1 MSEISTF
8 GTVLKKF
15 QSDAVENGTA
25 IFKLCLSELAKIR
38 HTANYERN
46 KRLIV
51 ADIGSILFEA
61 PTGTGKTLMAGHV
74 AENISQLHNTINAAK
89 VLWFWIAPFA
99 GLIDQAIKT
108 IRTEFVTL
116 RPKDLTSGRSLDDLK
131 SGDIFVTTWQS
142 VAVANE
148 SSRKARMNTE
158 TMPSIDGLVA
168 YARAEGFVIGV
179 IIDEAHHTFRGQ
191 NQAFAFYRDVLSPEL
206 TILATATPRDK
217 DIDVFTKAGGITNLR
232 RITVSRQDAID
243 QRLIKEGI
251 KAAIFKAPTDVESF
265 INFKMTALKQGVA
278 THNRLKQ
285 LLSEMGANV
294 TPLLLIQVD
303 SAEGSVEEATRWLK
317 ELGFR
322 TEGENKLIRSH
333 TADEPDPY
341 LSTIAA
347 DESVEVLIF
356 KLAVATGFDAPR
368 AFTLVSFRPSRDEDF
383 GVQIVGRIL
392 RVDRRLQI
400 VDNLPSVL
408 NHGYV
413 FLSDNTSQ
421 TGLTSAAQRIN
432 SVKTELASV
441 TSNIVVVSVGDSE
454 PSAQITLNGQTSFL
468 DTHGDIATPSQINDS
483 FVDSVNTEA
492 DDVRVQ
498 SPKLQDTLFESW
510 DLAPSPSS
518 REGVV
523 SQKRTKTDSDYIYN
537 LNTELG
543 APTSFR
549 KAILSLDGANIVA
562 DIVSRFRFDDDALLV
577 AQQGATKILMEG
589 QEIFGNRKD
598 RPEEIRA
605 DLAQNV
611 IDARAQLTLFNSD
624 ENDMVDFRAL
634 HEALSKQL
642 RKELEHK
649 GIEHLFDTPQKIRDG
664 LHKILA
670 LRPAQLKRAISE
682 ATTVHTKTE
691 EAEPIP
697 LSLSSK
703 EPLDPSRLN
712 LYGVYPADLNSWER
726 PYAEYLDST
735 FDIVLW
741 WHRNQPQKPWAVCMP
756 LPGQPKFYPDFIVGV
771 KDRKNGK
778 GILLMETK
786 RDIND
791 QAGNAKIKAQAEHP
805 DYGQVLMIYW
815 EDKRVWRVVEYDP
828 KTDTNFLD
836 RALRPELFASY

>member
-1 MSEISTF
+1 MSNVSTF
-8 GTVLKKF
+8 GTVLKEF
-15 QSDAVENGTA
+15 QSKAVGNGTD

-38 HTANYERN
+38 QTTNYESN
-46 KRLIV
+46 KKLLV
-51 ADIGSILFEA
+51 ADIGAILFEA

-74 AENISQLHNTINAAK
+74 AENISQLHNTTNAPK

-99 GLIDQAIKT
+99 GLIDQAVKT

-116 RPKDLTSGRSLDDLK
+116 RPKDLTSGRAPGDLK

-158 TMPSIDGLVA
+158 TMPSIDAFIA
-168 YARAEGFVIGV
+168 YARAQGFVIGV

-191 NQAFAFYRDVLSPEL
+191 NQAFAFYRDILSPEL

-217 DIDVFTKAGGITNLR
+217 DIDAFIKAGGITNLR

-243 QRLIKEGI
+243 ERLIKEGI
-251 KAAIFKAPTDVESF
+251 KAAIFKAPTDVASF
-265 INFKMTALKQGVA
+265 INFKLTALKQGVA

-285 LLSEMGANV
+285 LLNEIGSSV
-294 TPLLLIQVD
+294 TPLLLVQVD
-303 SAEGSVEEATRWLK
+303 SSEGSVEEATQWLK
-317 ELGFR
+317 EMGFR
-322 TEGENKLIRSH
+322 SEGEEKLIRSH

-368 AFTLVSFRPSRDEDF
+368 AFTLISFRPSRDEDF

-392 RVDRRLQI
+392 RVDRRLQT
-400 VDNLPSVL
+400 VTNLPTVL

-413 FLSDNTSQ
+413 FLSDNSSQ
-421 TGLTSAAQRIN
+421 TGLSSAAQRIN
-432 SVKTELASV
+432 SVKTELASI
-441 TSNIVVVSVGDSE
+441 TSNVVVVSVGDNE
-454 PSAQITLNGQTSFL
+454 PSAQITKHGQTSFL
-468 DTHGDIATPSQINDS
+468 NTQGNIASSVPHNDTSTDS
-483 FVDSVNTEA
+483 TQVETEEITI
-492 DDVRVQ
+492 Q
-498 SPKLQDTLFESW
+498 SPNLQDTLFESW
-510 DLAPSPSS
+510 ELTPSPNQADGDT
-518 REGVV
+518 R
-523 SQKRTKTDSDYIYN
+523 KTKATTDSSYSYP

-549 KAILSLDGANIVA
+549 KAILSLESANIVA
-562 DIVSRFRFDDDALLV
+562 DIVSRFRFDDDVLLV
-577 AQQGATKILMEG
+577 AQQSATKILMEG

-611 IDARAQLTLFNSD
+611 IDARAQLTLFSSD

-642 RKELEHK
+642 RKELENK
-649 GIEHLFDTPQKIRDG
+649 GIDHLFDTNQKIRDG

-670 LRPAQLKRAISE
+670 LRPVQLKRAISE
-682 ATTVHTKTE
+682 ATAIHTKTE

-697 LSLSSK
+697 LKVTSK

-712 LYGVYPADLNSWER
+712 LYGIYPADLNTWER

-735 FDIVLW
+735 IDTVLW
-741 WHRNQPQKPWAVCMP
+741 WHRNQPLKPWAVCMP
-756 LPGQPKFYPDFIVGV
+756 LPGQPKFYPDFIVGI
-771 KDRKNGK
+771 KDRKLGK

-805 DYGQVLMIYW
+805 DYGNVLMIYW

-828 KTDTNFLD
+828 KTDKNFLD
-836 RALRPELFASY
+836 RALRSELFASY